1 LGWGFIYARS
11 GGWGLRLVFWKLKA
25 WFLQFLVGW
34 LSGIVMMF
42 MGDTGVAVVTVVSSD
57 L

>member
-1 LGWGFIYARS
+1 
-11 GGWGLRLVFWKLKA
+11 LVFWKLKA

-42 MGDTGVAVVTVVSSD
+42 MGDTG
-57 L
+57 LL